1 MLAVIQRPAHA
12 TGNARL
18 PRLPGSLSAGAVPV
32 NDGLDA
38 IRAAANSSANRNGVD
53 LIDTSGFIDP
63 ALITV
68 ANKVNELITVLRR

>member
-1 MLAVIQRPAHA
+1 M
-12 TGNARL
+12 
-18 PRLPGSLSAGAVPV
+18 